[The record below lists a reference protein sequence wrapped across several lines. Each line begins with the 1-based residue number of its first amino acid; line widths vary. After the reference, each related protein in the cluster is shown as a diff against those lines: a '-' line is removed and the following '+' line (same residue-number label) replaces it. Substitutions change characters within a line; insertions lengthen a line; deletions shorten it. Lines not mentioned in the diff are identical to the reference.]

1 MNKAKTNALDALRAL
16 IAERQQYEQW
26 ISVLEAKREGTPAHV
41 FEKVN
46 ADYDARLDRVA
57 GEIAGHTD
65 ELQLSITTLSSRLI
79 EVARDEDMKR
89 DTLQEAE
96 LRAAVGEYEP
106 ARWEEMRVDVQKEL
120 DRIAAD
126 RERLD
131 NELTE
136 LRSIQTLSAVASPR
150 PKREPPATREPVE
163 GAEPVAAE
171 AAQSPEPA
179 PALVSPPDPAPDTP
193 DVPPATAGRATA
205 GQSTANASSVETPRA
220 DKRPAHAEPVA
231 AGSRAP
237 DKSIPSHGKSM
248 PSIDQDVTDGPA
260 VGGAEVFARPIFM
273 PAPPARGPSPK
284 STKPADSRVEQAKTL
299 KCPECGAPNH
309 PTEWYCERCGGEL
322 ATM

>member
-1 MNKAKTNALDALRAL
+1 MNKAKTNALDSLRAL

-46 ADYDARLDRVA
+46 ADYEERLDRVA
-57 GEIAGHTD
+57 GEIAGHTE

-120 DRIAAD
+120 DMIAAD

-131 NELTE
+131 NELAE
-136 LRSIQTLSAVASPR
+136 LRSIQTQSAVGTPR
-150 PKREPPATREPVE
+150 PKREPPPTREPVD

-179 PALVSPPDPAPDTP
+179 PVSPPEQAPDTP
-193 DVPPATAGRATA
+193 EVVPPAAAEIAAAGH
-205 GQSTANASSVETPRA
+205 STANGSPVDTPRA
-220 DKRPAHAEPVA
+220 EKRPAKPERVA

-237 DKSIPSHGKSM
+237 DKSIPAPGKSI
-248 PSIDQDVTDGPA
+248 PSNDQDVTAGPA
-260 VGGAEVFARPIFM
+260 VSGAEVLARPNVM
-273 PAPPARGPSPK
+273 PAPPASGASPK
-284 STKPADSRVEQAKTL
+284 SAKPADSRVEQAKTL
-299 KCPECGAPNH
+299 KCPECGTPNH